1 MIYSVWVVTKGNT
14 DTAIESLSL
23 KTENHAEAA
32 WYARAMSRSF
42 NIAYTLLCVG
52 NTSYPLFKYI
62 NGKAQ

>member
-1 MIYSVWVVTKGNT
+1 MIYSVWVLMEGKT
-14 DTAIESLSL
+14 DTPIESLSL
-23 KTENHAEAA
+23 KTANHAEAD
-32 WYARAMSRSF
+32 WYARAMSRSP